1 MPGLLRLLLDIMK
14 ILIVGGTSFVGRA
27 IAHAAVEKGH
37 EVSVLNRGKSP
48 NDLPDSVH
56 RLIGD
61 RQGDLS
67 VLDGKSF
74 DATIDAIAYR
84 PKDVELLANALGGRG
99 GHYIQISSISAY
111 KYPGATGA
119 TESTPLIELG
129 DLDPEAPVDGNTYGP
144 LKAASERAAHEHF
157 GSDIGIIRPTY
168 VIGSYDKTM
177 RFPYWVARI
186 QRGGKVAFP
195 GPANSSMQWIDARDL
210 GAFTVLMAEKKF
222 IGGVHVCNPSLGV
235 GFGEVMER
243 IAKRVGPSGTELV
256 EISPS
261 ELSDSKWFEK
271 FPLWSGGFD
280 PTSLALSN
288 EYAVSL
294 GLTLRSLEESIDD
307 TAQWLITTPWQD
319 NWLDADDEKTLFTD
333 S

>member
-1 MPGLLRLLLDIMK
+1 MK
-14 ILIVGGTSFVGRA
+14 ILIVGGTSFVGRS
-27 IAHAAVEKGH
+27 IAHAAVAKGH
-37 EVSVLNRGKSP
+37 DVSVLNRGVTP

-67 VLDGKSF
+67 VLNDKSF
-74 DATIDAIAYR
+74 DVTIDAIAYR
-84 PKDVELLANALGGRG
+84 PKDVEQLAKALGNRG

-111 KYPGATGA
+111 KYPAAVGAK
-119 TESTPLIELG
+119 EDIPILELG
-129 DLDPEAPVDGNTYGP
+129 TTDLDAPVDGQTYGP
-144 LKAASERAAHEHF
+144 LKAASERAAHEYF
-157 GSDIGIIRPTY
+157 GSNIGIIRPTY
-168 VIGSYDKTM
+168 VIGSHDKTM

-195 GPANSSMQWIDARDL
+195 GPASSAMQWIDARDL
-210 GAFTVLMAEKKF
+210 GEFTVLMAEKKF
-222 IGGVHVCNPSLGV
+222 VGGVHICNPSLGM
-235 GFGEVMER
+235 GFGDVLQR

-256 EISPS
+256 EIAPS
-261 ELSDSKWFEK
+261 KLSDSSWFEK

-280 PTSLALSN
+280 PTSLAINN

-307 TAQWLITTPWQD
+307 TASWLSDIPWSE
-319 NWLDADDEKTLFTD
+319 NWLNADAEQTLFED
-333 S
+333 

>member
-1 MPGLLRLLLDIMK
+1 MK
-14 ILIVGGTSFVGRA
+14 ILIVGGTSFVGRS
-27 IAHAAVEKGH
+27 IAHAAVAKGH
-37 EVSVLNRGKSP
+37 DVSVLNRGVTP

-67 VLDGKSF
+67 VLNDKSF
-74 DATIDAIAYR
+74 DVTIDAIAYR
-84 PKDVELLANALGGRG
+84 PKDVEQLAKALGNRG

-111 KYPGATGA
+111 KYPAAVGAK
-119 TESTPLIELG
+119 EDTPILKLG
-129 DLDPEAPVDGNTYGP
+129 TTDLDAPVDGQTYGP
-144 LKAASERAAHEHF
+144 LKAASERAAHEYF
-157 GSDIGIIRPTY
+157 GTNVGIIRPTY
-168 VIGSYDKTM
+168 VIGSHDKTM

-195 GPANSSMQWIDARDL
+195 GPASSAMQWIDARDL
-210 GAFTVLMAEKKF
+210 GEFTVLMAEKKF
-222 IGGVHVCNPSLGV
+222 VGGVHICNPSLGM
-235 GFGEVMER
+235 GFGDVLQR

-256 EISPS
+256 EIAPS
-261 ELSDSKWFEK
+261 KLSDSSWFEK

-280 PTSLALSN
+280 PTSLAINN

-307 TAQWLITTPWQD
+307 TASWLSDIPWSE
-319 NWLDADDEKTLFTD
+319 NWLNADAEQTLFED
-333 S
+333 

>member
-1 MPGLLRLLLDIMK
+1 MK
-14 ILIVGGTSFVGRA
+14 ILIVGGTSFVGRS
-27 IAHAAVEKGH
+27 IAHAAVAKGH
-37 EVSVLNRGKSP
+37 DVSVLNRGVTP

-67 VLDGKSF
+67 VLNDKSF
-74 DATIDAIAYR
+74 DVTIDAIAYR
-84 PKDVELLANALGGRG
+84 PKDVEQLAKALGNRG

-111 KYPGATGA
+111 KYPAAVGAK
-119 TESTPLIELG
+119 EDIPILELG
-129 DLDPEAPVDGNTYGP
+129 TTDLDASVDGQTYGP
-144 LKAASERAAHEHF
+144 LKAASERAAHEYF
-157 GSDIGIIRPTY
+157 GSNIGIIRPTY
-168 VIGSYDKTM
+168 VIGSHDKTM

-195 GPANSSMQWIDARDL
+195 GPASSAMQWIDARDL
-210 GAFTVLMAEKKF
+210 GEFTVLMAEKKF
-222 IGGVHVCNPSLGV
+222 VGGVHICNPSLGM
-235 GFGEVMER
+235 GFGDVLQR

-256 EISPS
+256 EIAPS
-261 ELSDSKWFEK
+261 KLSDSSWFEK

-280 PTSLALSN
+280 PTSLAINN

-307 TAQWLITTPWQD
+307 TASWLSDIPWSE
-319 NWLDADDEKTLFTD
+319 NWLNADAEQTLFED
-333 S
+333 

>member
-1 MPGLLRLLLDIMK
+1 MRLLLVIMK

-27 IAHAAVEKGH
+27 IAHAAVENGH
-37 EVSVLNRGKSP
+37 DVSVLNRGKSP

-84 PKDVELLANALGGRG
+84 PRDVELLANALGGRG

-111 KYPGATGA
+111 KYPGAAGA

-168 VIGSYDKTM
+168 VVGSHDKTM

-186 QRGGKVAFP
+186 QLGAKVAFP
-195 GPANSSMQWIDARDL
+195 GPASSSMQWIDARDL

-235 GFGEVMER
+235 GFGEVMQR
-243 IAKRVGPSGTELV
+243 IAKRVGPSDTELV
-256 EISPS
+256 EIAPS
-261 ELSDSKWFEK
+261 QLSDAMWFEK

-307 TAQWLITTPWQD
+307 TAHWLLTTPWQVS
-319 NWLDADDEKTLFTD
+319 WLDADVEKTLFAD